1 MLANIFLP
9 LLPFAVAHSWVE
21 RLRRLGLNGTMIG
34 EPGYMR
40 GAIPRLDP
48 AFDDLKQQHLLP
60 PAGRDASL
68 GILPS
73 DPICRDTQQ
82 TPEIRDFT
90 RPPLKAWPGDFLALQ
105 YQENGHVSLPQNTPH
120 KPRDSKVWIYGT
132 SSPSK
137 DDRLLSIH
145 RVWDE
150 SGTGGDGRGVL
161 LASRSF
167 DDGRCYQINSEAI
180 SVARQEAYRK
190 APVDPQG
197 ADLWCQ
203 NDLRLPTDISDSY
216 TIYWVWEWP
225 TIPTDT
231 VPTGRTEV
239 YTSCMDIQ
247 ILSGRQDGT
256 VSYEEGQDL
265 NYAGI
270 EEQMLVS

>member
-1 MLANIFLP
+1 MFANTFLL

-21 RLRRLGLNGTMIG
+21 QLRCLGSNRTMIG
-34 EPGYMR
+34 DVGYMR

-60 PAGRDASL
+60 PPGRNASL

-82 TPEIRDFT
+82 TPGIRDPV
-90 RPPLKAWPGDFLALQ
+90 RPPLKALPGDFIALQ
-105 YQENGHVSLPQNTPH
+105 YQENGHVTLPQNTPH
-120 KPRDSKVWIYGT
+120 KPKDSTVWIYGT

-145 RVWDE
+145 RVWNE

-167 DDGRCYQINSEAI
+167 DDESLPKGPGR
-180 SVARQEAYRK
+180 
-190 APVDPQG
+190 P

-203 NDLRLPTDISDSY
+203 NDLRLPTNIRDSY
-216 TIYWVWEWP
+216 TLY
-225 TIPTDT
+225 
-231 VPTGRTEV
+231 
-239 YTSCMDIQ
+239 
-247 ILSGRQDGT
+247 
-256 VSYEEGQDL
+256 
-265 NYAGI
+265 
-270 EEQMLVS
+270 